1 MREAGASTSKRS
13 ASSGKLLEAFDSVLR
28 AAKFRHPAYPL
39 EPNAKEPF
47 DRNVSSPEAGRS
59 RWFAEEVQPH
69 GQSLRSYLQ
78 GSFPTIHDVDDV
90 VQESFL
96 RVWKSG
102 AHRTIDSARGFLFK
116 IARHLAIDAIRRKRR
131 SPVETVGALEE
142 LNVSEDRP
150 AISSTVSRNEKI
162 QLLIS
167 AIDSLPPKCR
177 QVVVLRKLKDVPV
190 RQIAEQLGISEKGVE
205 IQLTRG
211 IARCREFLSKR
222 GVRSLFDDEA

>member
-1 MREAGASTSKRS
+1 MPPQET
-13 ASSGKLLEAFDSVLR
+13 
-28 AAKFRHPAYPL
+28 
-39 EPNAKEPF
+39 
-47 DRNVSSPEAGRS
+47 GRT
-59 RWFAEEVQPH
+59 RWFAEEIQPH

-96 RVWKSG
+96 KVWKTKTSQP
-102 AHRTIDSARGFLFK
+102 INSAKGFLFK
-116 IARHLAIDAIRRKRR
+116 VARHLAIDIIRRERR
-131 SPVETVGALEE
+131 SPIEHVGTLQE

-150 AISSTVSRNEKI
+150 AISSKVSRNEKI

-190 RQIAEQLGISEKGVE
+190 HQIAEQLGISDKGVE

-211 IARCREFLSKR
+211 IARCREYLIKR
-222 GVRSLFDDEA
+222 GVRSLFDDET